1 MDAILFTSLMGP
13 CQIKIHGLQS
23 LRRSGRQRP
32 DETTAFSGLL
42 EFHRPPVIRL
52 SPVSFTSPA
61 KVPPHHTHTPPVGKR
76 KRDQAAL
83 AFPAHLNSGLIS
95 HILLSKLQSCCSL
108 NRAKRDGTNKKD
120 MSCIAHNR
128 WDLRANIWIEGK
140 ENSRI
145 NINHLFP
152 STPGYAE
159 NSHIQEPRR
168 IDRGKG
174 INEDEHWEALQR
186 STIGQ
191 GSTCPP

>member
-61 KVPPHHTHTPPVGKR
+61 KVPPHHTHTPP
-76 KRDQAAL
+76 
-83 AFPAHLNSGLIS
+83 PHLNSGLIS

-120 MSCIAHNR
+120 MSCIAHN
-128 WDLRANIWIEGK
+128 
-140 ENSRI
+140 RI

>member
-1 MDAILFTSLMGP
+1 MFD
-13 CQIKIHGLQS
+13 
-23 LRRSGRQRP
+23 
-32 DETTAFSGLL
+32 
-42 EFHRPPVIRL
+42 L
-52 SPVSFTSPA
+52 SPSFTSPA
-61 KVPPHHTHTPPVGKR
+61 NLLLPHHTHSPPVGKR
-76 KRDQAAL
+76 IRASSL
-83 AFPAHLNSGLIS
+83 AFPAHLNSGLIT

-128 WDLRANIWIEGK
+128 WDLRANIWVEGN

-168 IDRGKG
+168 IDRENG

-186 STIGQ
+186 STIGER
-191 GSTCPP
+191 STCPP